1 MKKTLLVTAMLAGL
15 VSATAGAAT
24 VYDQDGTTMK
34 VGGRVEARGLFG
46 DDVDGTM
53 EDKSRARINFKGK
66 TQISDNLAGFGVME
80 YEIEAGE
87 EEVSNRYLY
96 AGLSTDAG
104 DFSYGRQDTANVQIS
119 DMTDISSYHSGEQQ
133 YIGSASDKENNTFL
147 YSGAFSNLSVQANY
161 IANGEEADEDSS
173 NDPED
178 AFGIS
183 LLYSMDSGVDL
194 GASYSDEDE
203 ENQATFAV
211 AYTYENLYLAAS
223 YAMGDVDVDTDNDD
237 TVDTNMDFTSLE
249 IAAQYK
255 FTKEFRMIGIYSVA
269 EQEDEDVTDYVAL
282 EGQYRFNS
290 SIRGIISYKINN
302 MDDENDEILAG
313 LRYNF

>member
-147 YSGAFSNLSVQANY
+147 YSGEFSNLSVQANY
-161 IANGEEADEDSS
+161 IANGDEADEDSS

-183 LLYSMDSGVDL
+183 ILYSLDSGLDL

-203 ENQATFAV
+203 ENQATFAIG
-211 AYTYENLYLAAS
+211 YTYEDLYLAVS
-223 YAMGDVDVDTDNDD
+223 YAMGDVDADT
-237 TVDTNMDFTSLE
+237 DFTSLE

-255 FTKEFRMIGIYSVA
+255 FTKEFRMIGIYTVA
-269 EQEDEDVTDYVAL
+269 DEEDEDVTDYVAL

>member
-1 MKKTLLVTAMLAGL
+1 MKKTLLITAILAGL
-15 VSATAGAAT
+15 VSATASAAT
-24 VYDQDGTTMK
+24 VYEKDGTTMK

-46 DDVDGTM
+46 DDVDGSM
-53 EDKSRARINFKGK
+53 EDKSRSRINFKGK
-66 TQISDNLAGFGVME
+66 TQISDELAGFGVME
-80 YEIEAGE
+80 YEIKAGDD
-87 EEVSNRYLY
+87 EVSNRYLY
-96 AGLSTDAG
+96 AGISTQVG
-104 DFSYGRQDTANVQIS
+104 DFSYGRQDTANVQVS

-147 YSGAFSNLSVQANY
+147 YSGEFSHLSVQANY
-161 IANGEEADEDSS
+161 IANGDEADDDSS

-194 GASYSDEDE
+194 GAAYSNEDE
-203 ENQATFAV
+203 ENQATFAIG
-211 AYTYENLYLAAS
+211 YTYEDFYLAAS
-223 YAMGDVDVDTDNDD
+223 YAVGDVDDD
-237 TVDTNMDFTSLE
+237 TDFTSLE

-255 FTKEFRMIGIYSVA
+255 FTKAFRMIGIYSAA
-269 EQEDEDVTDYVAL
+269 EEDDQDVTDYVAI

-290 SIRGIISYKINN
+290 SIRAILSYKMNN
-302 MDDENDEILAG
+302 IDDANDEIIAG